1 MTRPLRVFLCHA
13 SQDKP
18 AVRRL
23 HRYLKQHGIQP
34 WLDELDL
41 LPGENWEVEIPRALN
56 ASDVILV
63 CLSKNSVNKEG
74 YVQKEISFALD
85 KALEK
90 PDGTIFIIPAK
101 LEACDVPSR
110 LNRYQWVDLF
120 RPDSYK
126 RLLLGLNKRAI
137 DLGADVAPVILEDTR
152 QRKSNLKPVDINQID
167 RDTQEKIVEK
177 ADGEIIEEAWR
188 EKASREK
195 LEFETAEKDRLEKV
209 EREKAQIEAADAA
222 RIAREKLEL
231 EAAEKNRLEKAQR
244 EKEKREAKE
253 KTARERKPALKI
265 NPRLLG
271 VGGIILLVL
280 LFIILGGN
288 YLAKNI
294 PSATQTPFVTASA
307 TLQPPTP
314 TRTKIPTSTLVP
326 PTPILEP
333 GATMIGEKGQTLVYV
348 PAGEFTMGNDISDA
362 PIHTVYLDAFWIDQ
376 TEVTN
381 KQYKACV
388 DAGTCEPP
396 SDISS
401 HAHPSYYGNSEFD
414 NYPVMYV
421 NWDKA
426 NRYCKVWT
434 ETGGSLP
441 TEAQW
446 EKAAQDDDRRTYQRT
461 YPWGEDISCEK
472 ANYYDYDGN
481 KSCIGDTTP
490 VGSYPDGASFYG
502 AYDMAGNVWEW
513 VNDWYSDTYY
523 KNSSSSNPQ
532 GPDTG
537 QYRVLRGG
545 SWYDNDSYAR
555 SASRDGYDPSF
566 TNLSI
571 GFRCARSP

>member
-1 MTRPLRVFLCHA
+1 
-13 SQDKP
+13 
-18 AVRRL
+18 L

-209 EREKAQIEAADAA
+209 EREKAQQKEAADAA

-348 PAGEFTMGNDISDA
+348 PAGEFTMGNDDSDA

-388 DAGTCEPP
+388 YAGTCEPP

-401 HAHPSYYGNSEFD
+401 YTHPSYYGNPEFD

-434 ETGGSLP
+434 EETGGSLP
-441 TEAQW
+441 TEAEW
-446 EKAAQDDDRRTYQRT
+446 EKAASWGELKQEKYV
-461 YPWGEDISCEK
+461 YPWGNDFDGSLVNFC
-472 ANYYDYDGN
+472 DGN
-481 KSCIGDTTP
+481 CTFDWADKNSNDGYADTSP
-490 VGSYPDGASFYG
+490 VKSYPSGQSPYG